1 MRGESGL
8 KKKILFVAMQNSPHA
23 AKWISA
29 LNSEEWEIYLF
40 PVISGSPTSELMPEH
55 VHVIGTHGQIRAD
68 NKSSAKQLSRA
79 IKSIRPDLVHSL
91 EFQHASYLTLRAKE
105 LLKEFP
111 FWVASNWGSDIYYY
125 QHLRKHREEIE
136 GILQGIDALVV
147 ECHRDSELARR
158 LGFSKKIFISVNSG
172 GVDLTASKQ
181 IAAPQVKGTSILL
194 KGYEHFAGRAL
205 SALRAIRTVSD
216 DLAGLSVRVFSA
228 SVETFNL
235 IARMSENANL
245 DIQIIPYTT
254 NEKLLLEFANAE
266 IYLGVSVSDGLSTS
280 AVEAMAHGAFPIQ
293 SNTSCAGEW
302 ITHGVN
308 GYLIDPLS
316 HAEIVTA
323 LTSALQNSHLRKS
336 AAALNAE
343 LVSKHFDTRVV
354 ATGIRSFYSSLDLA
368 HSQIGAIGE
377 DKLTQSR
384 DSL

>member
-1 MRGESGL
+1 MQGESGL

-29 LNSEEWEIYLF
+29 LDPKEWEISLF

-55 VHVIGTHGQIRAD
+55 VHVIGTNGQIRA
-68 NKSSAKQLSRA
+68 NNRSSVKQLSRA
-79 IKSIRPDLVHSL
+79 IESIKPDLVHSL

-105 LLKEFP
+105 QLKDFP

-125 QHLRKHREEIE
+125 QHIKKHREEIE

-147 ECHRDSELARR
+147 ECQRDSELARR

-172 GVDLTASKQ
+172 GVDLTATKQ
-181 IAAPQVKGTSILL
+181 LAAPEVRGTSILL

-205 SALRAIRTVSD
+205 SALRAIRTVSNEV
-216 DLAGLSVRVFSA
+216 AGLSVKVFSA

-235 IARMSENANL
+235 IERMGEDAKL
-245 DIQIIPYTT
+245 DLQIIPYTT
-254 NEKLLLEFANAE
+254 NEKLLLEFANADV
-266 IYLGVSVSDGLSTS
+266 YLGVSVSDGLSTS
-280 AVEAMAHGAFPIQ
+280 AIEAMAQGAFPIQ

-323 LTSALQNSHLRKS
+323 LISALQNSSLRKS
-336 AAALNAE
+336 AATFNAD
-343 LVSKHFDTRVV
+343 LVAKHFDTRVV
-354 ATGIRSFYSSLDLA
+354 ANGIRSFYSSLDLA
-368 HSQIGAIGE
+368 HCQVVAIGE
-377 DKLTQSR
+377 D
-384 DSL
+384 